1 MKIFL
6 LTFFL
11 LTLFNCSSTNKELTS
26 HSGNIIFDQ
35 VKSCT
40 GRGLISSVGN
50 FSGNLTFS
58 FMSQNDSSFC
68 QFQDFLGRKV
78 LLLWLTQD
86 SIDAWNLIENKK
98 YNHSSI
104 SEIIPVLSVL
114 NPNHLI
120 KFLWGEEIIS
130 KQISV
135 PRQKKIEVKL
145 GKSNP
150 NSSFVDKALST
161 NELFGLLLPN
171 LTSIFFCLGTLICFD
186 IISSPQRNLIK

>member
-11 LTLFNCSSTNKELTS
+11 LTLFNCVSTNKELTS
-26 HSGNIIFDQ
+26 HSGDIIFDQ

-68 QFQDFLGRKV
+68 QFQDILGRKV
-78 LLLWLTQD
+78 LLLWLTRD

-98 YNHSSI
+98 YSHSSI

-130 KQISV
+130 KQMSV
-135 PRQKKIEVKL
+135 PRKEKIEIKL

-150 NSSFVDKALST
+150 NSSFVDKAIFIDNTSRHELSIKIESRIF
-161 NELFGLLLPN
+161 NKNYLDLKKYWDILL
-171 LTSIFFCLGTLICFD
+171 S
-186 IISSPQRNLIK
+186 

>member
-11 LTLFNCSSTNKELTS
+11 LILFNCASINKELIS
-26 HSGNIIFDQ
+26 HSGDIISDQ

-40 GRGLISSVGN
+40 GRGSISSVGS

-78 LLLWLTQD
+78 LLLWLTRD

-98 YNHSSI
+98 YSHSNI

-120 KFLWGEEIIS
+120 KFLWGKEIIS
-130 KQISV
+130 KHISV
-135 PRQKKIEVKL
+135 PRHEEIEIKL
-145 GKSNP
+145 GKSDKKSP
-150 NSSFVDKALST
+150 FFDKAMFIDNTNRQELSIT
-161 NELFGLLLPN
+161 VE
-171 LTSIFFCLGTLICFD
+171 SRIFNQNYLDLKKYWKIF
-186 IISSPQRNLIK
+186 ISQA

>member
-1 MKIFL
+1 MKFFL

-11 LTLFNCSSTNKELTS
+11 LTIFNCASTNKELTS
-26 HSGNIIFDQ
+26 YSSDIISDQ

-50 FSGNLTFS
+50 FSGNLTFT

-78 LLLWLTQD
+78 LLLWLTRD
-86 SIDAWNLIENKK
+86 SMDAWNLIENKK
-98 YNHSSI
+98 YSHSSI

-120 KFLWGEEIIS
+120 KFLWGEELIS
-130 KQISV
+130 KQMSV
-135 PRQKKIEVKL
+135 PRQEKIEIKL

-150 NSSFVDKALST
+150 NSSFVDKAIFIDNTNRQELSIKI
-161 NELFGLLLPN
+161 E
-171 LTSIFFCLGTLICFD
+171 SRIFNQNYLDLKKYWD
-186 IISSPQRNLIK
+186 IILS

>member
-11 LTLFNCSSTNKELTS
+11 LTLFNCVSTNKELTS

-78 LLLWLTQD
+78 LLLWLTRD
-86 SIDAWNLIENKK
+86 SIDAWNIIENKK
-98 YNHSSI
+98 YSYSSI

-130 KQISV
+130 KQMIA
-135 PRQKKIEVKL
+135 PRQENIEIKL

-150 NSSFVDKALST
+150 NSSFVDKAIFIDNTNRQELSIKI
-161 NELFGLLLPN
+161 E
-171 LTSIFFCLGTLICFD
+171 SRIFNQNYLDLKKYWD
-186 IISSPQRNLIK
+186 IIFS

>member
-11 LTLFNCSSTNKELTS
+11 LTLFNCASTNKELTS
-26 HSGNIIFDQ
+26 HSGDIIFDQ

-50 FSGNLTFS
+50 FSGNLTFT

-78 LLLWLTQD
+78 LLLWLTRD
-86 SIDAWNLIENKK
+86 SMDAWNLIENKK
-98 YNHSSI
+98 YSHSSI

-130 KQISV
+130 KQMSV
-135 PRQKKIEVKL
+135 PREEKIEIKL
-145 GKSNP
+145 SKIDQ
-150 NSSFVDKALST
+150 NSLFVDKAVFIDDTNRQELSIKIESRVF
-161 NELFGLLLPN
+161 NQNFLDLKKYW
-171 LTSIFFCLGTLICFD
+171 D
-186 IISSPQRNLIK
+186 IILS